1 MTAGRPRAAALL
13 AELGRFLRSNA
24 ASGAATALDWA
35 VVTTLVAAGLH
46 YLGAAAAGA
55 SAGAVTDFLL
65 KRHWA
70 FGRTSKGSTRQEGV
84 RYLLVSASSLLWNLA
99 VSWGL
104 VDGLG
109 LPAVP
114 GVIAASI
121 VVGVLWN
128 YPLHRHFVFRSPRPW
143 AVVCDFDGTATL
155 GDLADALSI
164 ASIGRERWQQAED
177 AFQGGAINFEGLLH
191 AIFDPI
197 VTTEEAVRDFARTH
211 ARFRPGFERLVRTCR
226 ERGIPFIVASG
237 GLDLYIRPALELL
250 PAELAAGLEVRAN
263 HAEIAPDGL
272 RLTFPWRDAPG
283 ACGSCGS
290 CKGALVRELQRRGHR
305 VVAVGDG
312 NADRCMAGVAD
323 VLFARGRLLAWCRA
337 GGIPCVPFETLDAVA
352 DQVAAG
358 PG

>member
-1 MTAGRPRAAALL
+1 MMAGGPGAKGLV
-13 AELGRFLRSNA
+13 AEVGRFARSNA

-35 VVTTLVAAGLH
+35 VVTAAVATGLH

-55 SAGAVTDFLL
+55 VAGAVTDFLL

-70 FGRTSKGSTRQEGV
+70 FDRSRRGPARAELS
-84 RYLLVSASSLLWNLA
+84 RYLLVSACSLPWNLA
-99 VSWGL
+99 AAWAL

-121 VVGVLWN
+121 AVGALWN
-128 YPLHRHFVFRSPRPW
+128 YPLHRLFVFRTPRPW

-155 GDLADALSI
+155 DDLADALSI

-177 AFQGGAINFEGLLH
+177 AFRSGAIDFEGLLR
-191 AIFDPI
+191 AIFEPI
-197 VTTEEAVRDFARTH
+197 VTTPEVVRAFVATH
-211 ARFRPGFERLVRTCR
+211 ARFRPGFERLIRTCR
-226 ERGIPFIVASG
+226 ERGVPFVLASG
-237 GLDLYIRPALELL
+237 GLDLYILPALELL
-250 PAELAAGLEVRAN
+250 PAGLADGLELRAN
-263 HAEIAPDGL
+263 HAEITPDGL

-283 ACGSCGS
+283 ACGRCGS

-312 NADRCMAGVAD
+312 HADRCMADVAD
-323 VLFARGRLLAWCRA
+323 VLFARGRLLDWCRSE
-337 GGIPCVPFETLDAVA
+337 GIPCLPFETLDAVA
-352 DQVAAG
+352 DRVASG
-358 PG
+358 